1 MDLALL
7 ILRLVVGLLFVG
19 HGAHKLFGV
28 WGGHGLAGTAGFFE
42 SIGLRPGRIHAPSA
56 GLAEFLGGA
65 LLALGL
71 LTPIG
76 AVLIIAVMVAAVLTV
91 HLTNG
96 LWATA
101 NGIELNLVYA
111 ATAVALAGVGAGD
124 WSLDNAFNL
133 DLNGTGWAL
142 AALGAGIVGGVGAVL
157 SGRMAAR
164 QSVAGAGAA
173 TAEQPQRVDSL
184 R

>member
-7 ILRLVVGLLFVG
+7 ILRVVVGALFIG
-19 HGAHKLFGV
+19 HGAQKLFGV

-42 SIGLRPGRIHAPSA
+42 AIGLKPGRIHAPA
-56 GLAEFLGGA
+56 AGGA
-65 LLALGL
+65 ELVGGTLVLLGL

-76 AVLIIAVMVAAVLTV
+76 SALIIAVMVAAALTV

-96 LWATA
+96 LWATE

-111 ATAVALAGVGAGD
+111 ATAVALAGVGAGEI
-124 WSLDNAFNL
+124 SLDNALGL
-133 DLNGTGWAL
+133 DLTGTGWAL
-142 AALGAGIVGGVGAVL
+142 GALGVGIVGGVGAVL
-157 SGRMAAR
+157 SGRMAAGR
-164 QSVAGAGAA
+164 PAATA

-184 R
+184 N